1 MEQKTISINPN
12 LFQMSKST
20 TASPKKKKNMSLK
33 IQKPTNIKRD
43 LIKKIRNYQNKTK
56 KRKNYPI
63 DSEFNSEFKDS
74 IEYLRNVMSEKKMI
88 ERDKLDIDSDT
99 IPSNRISSLPNS
111 DNQNLP
117 TTDTPHTMQPPV
129 PNMDIPWG
137 NMKNGNK
144 PTYRTWMRHK
154 QTQKMPK
161 EIDHQKTKSYVAREN
176 LSEAQFPVQNSV
188 HDAAVYK
195 LDDSHSVEKPQ
206 KKKIKKKTIRKKY
219 TCGKS
224 KTKKQIA
231 IIIKGLE
238 TKNKVLRE
246 QRELKKESIQNI
258 KNYLYKKSFIKV
270 GSTAPDKVLRDMY
283 ESLILTGDVNN
294 KNSHI
299 LIHNYMNENI

>member
-12 LFQMSKST
+12 LFQMSKSSS
-20 TASPKKKKNMSLK
+20 SPKKKNMSLK

-56 KRKNYPI
+56 KRKNYPL
-63 DSEFNSEFKDS
+63 DEEFNSEFKDS
-74 IEYLRNVMSEKKMI
+74 IEYLRNVMSEKKI
-88 ERDKLDIDSDT
+88 SESNNETKINPIVDNNLSRQEYQDKMNIR
-99 IPSNRISSLPNS
+99 PISKP
-111 DNQNLP
+111 
-117 TTDTPHTMQPPV
+117 
-129 PNMDIPWG
+129 DIPWG

-144 PTYRTWMRHK
+144 PTYRTWIRHN
-154 QTQKMPK
+154 QTQKIPK
-161 EIDHQKTKSYVAREN
+161 EVDQERIDTYIEQER
-176 LSEAQFPVQNSV
+176 LPEAQFHTPKNGKPEGIAFQTSNEMSL
-188 HDAAVYK
+188 K
-195 LDDSHSVEKPQ
+195 EKSP
-206 KKKIKKKTIRKKY
+206 KKKIKKKTIKKKY

-231 IIIKGLE
+231 IIIKGIE
-238 TKNKVLRE
+238 TKNKVLKE
-246 QRELKKESIQNI
+246 QRELRQESMQTI

-283 ESLILTGDVNN
+283 ESLILSGDVNN

>member
-12 LFQMSKST
+12 LFQMSKSSS
-20 TASPKKKKNMSLK
+20 SPKKKSMSLK

-56 KRKNYPI
+56 KRKNYPL
-63 DSEFNSEFKDS
+63 DEEFNSEFKDS
-74 IEYLRNVMSEKKMI
+74 IEYLRNVMSEKKI
-88 ERDKLDIDSDT
+88 SETNDETNINPIVENNLSRHEYQDKMNIT
-99 IPSNRISSLPNS
+99 PISKP
-111 DNQNLP
+111 
-117 TTDTPHTMQPPV
+117 
-129 PNMDIPWG
+129 DIPWG

-144 PTYRTWMRHK
+144 PTYRTWIRHN
-154 QTQKMPK
+154 QTQKIP
-161 EIDHQKTKSYVAREN
+161 REVDQQRIN
-176 LSEAQFPVQNSV
+176 TYIEQEHLPEAQFHTSKNGKIEGIPSNEMSPQ
-188 HDAAVYK
+188 
-195 LDDSHSVEKPQ
+195 EKPS
-206 KKKIKKKTIRKKY
+206 KKKIKKKTIKKKY

-231 IIIKGLE
+231 IIIKGIE
-238 TKNKVLRE
+238 TKNKVLKE
-246 QRELKKESIQNI
+246 QRELRQVSMQTI

-283 ESLILTGDVNN
+283 ESLILSGDINN

>member
-12 LFQMSKST
+12 LFQMSKS
-20 TASPKKKKNMSLK
+20 PKKKSVSLK

-56 KRKNYPI
+56 KRKNYPL
-63 DSEFNSEFKDS
+63 DEEFNSEFKDS
-74 IEYLRNVMSEKKMI
+74 IEYLRNVMSEKKI
-88 ERDKLDIDSDT
+88 SENNNETKINPIVENNLSGHEYQDKT
-99 IPSNRISSLPNS
+99 YMNVTPIPKP
-111 DNQNLP
+111 
-117 TTDTPHTMQPPV
+117 
-129 PNMDIPWG
+129 DIPWG

-144 PTYRTWMRHK
+144 PTYRTWIRHN
-154 QTQKMPK
+154 QTQKIPK
-161 EIDHQKTKSYVAREN
+161 EVDQKRIDTYIEQER
-176 LSEAQFPVQNSV
+176 LPEAQFHIPKNGGTEGITFQTSNEMTS
-188 HDAAVYK
+188 K
-195 LDDSHSVEKPQ
+195 EKPP
-206 KKKIKKKTIRKKY
+206 KKKIKKKTIKKKY

-231 IIIKGLE
+231 IIIKGIE
-238 TKNKVLRE
+238 TKNKVLKE
-246 QRELKKESIQNI
+246 QRELRQESIQTI

-283 ESLILTGDVNN
+283 ESLILSGDVNN